1 VIMSP
6 EIQPMVA
13 TWILTLTSVIVVS
26 LISFIGVITLVVS
39 RQQLQPLI
47 FVLVSLA
54 VGAMLG
60 DAFIHLLPESF
71 ARAPDSLETSLYCLG
86 GILAFFVLEKF
97 LLWQH
102 DHAAE
107 HTHPVHPV
115 GYINLAAD
123 GLHNFVDGVL
133 IGASYLVSVPI
144 GLATT
149 IAVLLH
155 EIPQEI
161 GDFGVLLHAGFS
173 RPRALWL
180 NFLTATLA
188 IAGAVLSLLLGG
200 RLQHLSTM
208 VLPFAAGGFVYIAG
222 SDLVPELHK
231 ERQPP
236 QAAVQMLAIGV
247 GVGLMLLLKLLG

>member
-1 VIMSP
+1 MLSP
-6 EIQPMVA
+6 WVCA
-13 TWILTLTSVIVVS
+13 LASVLVVS
-26 LISFIGVITLVVS
+26 LISFIGVVTIFVG
-39 RQQLQPLI
+39 RQRLQPAI
-47 FVLVSLA
+47 FLLVSLA

-71 ARAPDSLETSLYCLG
+71 ERMPNSLEASLYCLA
-86 GILAFFVLEKF
+86 GILGFFVLEKF

-115 GYINLAAD
+115 GYINLIAD
-123 GLHNFVDGVL
+123 GLHNFVDGAL

-173 RPRALWL
+173 RASALWL

-188 IAGAVLSLLLGG
+188 IAGAVLALLMGS
-200 RLQHLSTM
+200 HLHHFSTA
-208 VLPFAAGGFVYIAG
+208 VLPFAAGGFIYVAG

-236 QAAVQMLAIGV
+236 QAAVQLLAIGV
-247 GVGLMLLLKLLG
+247 GIGLMLLLKLLD